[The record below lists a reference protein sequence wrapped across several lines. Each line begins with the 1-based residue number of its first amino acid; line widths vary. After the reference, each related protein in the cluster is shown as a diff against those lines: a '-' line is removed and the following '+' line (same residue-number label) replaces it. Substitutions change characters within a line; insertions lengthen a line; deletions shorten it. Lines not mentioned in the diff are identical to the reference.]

1 MDELKLVLK
10 KSDSHKTVV
19 RVGNVEFGRGLV
31 LIAGPCSIE
40 SEKQAVTT
48 ALAVKKGGA
57 DVFRGGVYKPRTS
70 PYSFQGLGKDGLEIL
85 RAAGDAAGQQK
96 AQTA

>member
-48 ALAVKKGGA
+48 ALAVKK
-57 DVFRGGVYKPRTS
+57 RWS
-70 PYSFQGLGKDGLEIL
+70 
-85 RAAGDAAGQQK
+85 
-96 AQTA
+96 